1 MQGRCRSCYDCRKSW
16 TRRSLDRRRPPKSSQ
31 VRGDA
36 ATVRDA
42 VVVSSAA
49 SDAAVSTVSAVS
61 SAVSDA
67 EVLRLLLL
75 VL

>member
-1 MQGRCRSCYDCRKSW
+1 M
-16 TRRSLDRRRPPKSSQ
+16 DRRRPPKSSQ